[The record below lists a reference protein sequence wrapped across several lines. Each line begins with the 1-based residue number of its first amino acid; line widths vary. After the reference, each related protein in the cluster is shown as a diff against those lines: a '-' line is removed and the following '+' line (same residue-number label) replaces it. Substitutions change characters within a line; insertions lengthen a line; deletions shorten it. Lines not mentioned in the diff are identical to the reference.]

1 MSHLTSLYLPRTSLG
16 ASAKVP
22 GLHVAATAVSAPWE
36 GGEGRGARG
45 ARPPGTPDAAFRR
58 QWGGAAGEGST
69 GALLSA
75 EHTEFTWDQKTWE
88 DRLIQVEAG
97 WGRWGQLCGFGVGGV
112 QEPLGDTSPS
122 CLKTWGAQAA
132 AAGGPSLE
140 AKAPEAAEGGPSRSP
155 QARTAPAS
163 CRKGDAS
170 RDGGRR
176 WRGRV
181 TAPGAQPSGA
191 LPTCAFFPRPQFL
204 RDSLRTPRG
213 SSWSLRLSK
222 ELNNQMQSFDSPSLE
237 KVGPQRQGRADRE
250 GLRGQPAGG
259 QAGLRLPRSPGRG
272 DGWLGQT
279 RRL

>member
-1 MSHLTSLYLPRTSLG
+1 M
-16 ASAKVP
+16 
-22 GLHVAATAVSAPWE
+22 
-36 GGEGRGARG
+36 
-45 ARPPGTPDAAFRR
+45 
-58 QWGGAAGEGST
+58 
-69 GALLSA
+69 
-75 EHTEFTWDQKTWE
+75 
-88 DRLIQVEAG
+88 
-97 WGRWGQLCGFGVGGV
+97 GGV

-237 KVGPQRQGRADRE
+237 KVGPQRKGRAD
-250 GLRGQPAGG
+250 GGTPGTARG
-259 QAGLRLPRSPGRG
+259 RPGRPEAAQAPWAG
-272 DGWLGQT
+272 
-279 RRL
+279 RRLAGPDPRAVVFVPSCFPLQNLLCWSWGAFPLQSPASPFLSPHPHLQCRP